1 MPIAPHYQLPDL
13 ARTGQPHIMGI
24 LNVTPDSFSD
34 GGRHAAASAAIAH
47 AGTVV
52 NEGAN
57 ILDIGGESTRPGAE
71 PVSLEDEWVRI
82 APVLEPIAEL
92 GVPVSID
99 TYKADIARRACA
111 AGAVIINDVWGLQKD
126 PAMPD
131 TAAETGAHVIMMHN
145 RTEADPD
152 INILEDID
160 RWFERSL
167 ELAHKAGIPDTKQ
180 ILDPGFGF
188 GKTIDQNFQVLN
200 QLEKLQKHGRPIL
213 AGASRKRMIGAVLN
227 VETDERLFGSLAA
240 HLIAAQKGA
249 AILRVHDVRPH
260 ADAVRILAAT
270 RNEYAGRGPSK

>member
-1 MPIAPHYQLPDL
+1 MPIARHYQLPDL
-13 ARTGQPHIMGI
+13 PATSRPHVMGI

-34 GGRHAAASAAIAH
+34 GGMHAAADTAIAH
-47 AGTVV
+47 AGTMVS
-52 NEGAN
+52 EGAD

-71 PVSLEDEWVRI
+71 PVSLDDEWARI
-82 APVLEPIAEL
+82 APVLEPITEL
-92 GVPVSID
+92 GAPVSID

-111 AGAVIINDVWGLQKD
+111 AGAVIINDVWGLQRD

-145 RTEADPD
+145 RAKADSD

-160 RWFERSL
+160 RWFERSM
-167 ELAHKAGIPDTKQ
+167 ELARKAGIPAAKQ

-188 GKTIDQNFQVLN
+188 GKTTDQNFQILN
-200 QLEKLQKHGRPIL
+200 QLEKLQKHGLPIL
-213 AGASRKRMIGAVLN
+213 AGASRKRMIGAVLH

-260 ADAVRILAAT
+260 ADAVQILSAT
-270 RNEYAGRGPSK
+270 RNEYAGRGLAK